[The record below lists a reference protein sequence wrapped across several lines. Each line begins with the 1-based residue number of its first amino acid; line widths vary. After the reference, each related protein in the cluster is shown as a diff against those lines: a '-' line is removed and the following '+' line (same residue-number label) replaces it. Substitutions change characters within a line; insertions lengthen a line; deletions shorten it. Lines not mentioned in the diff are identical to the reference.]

1 MTNTDVVRI
10 LLAED
15 HSVVRTGLRLIIDHE
30 EDMAVVGEAED
41 GLQAIQKAHEVRPD
55 VIVMDMTMPGLG
67 GLEATRQIKRD
78 LPDTHILFLTI
89 HDNEEYFFQAVQAG
103 ADGYV
108 TKSSPAWE
116 VLTAIRT
123 VQHGDYYLN
132 PSVAKMLVG
141 DYLERVKQG
150 GKRDPYD
157 ALSDREREILHL
169 IATGHSNREIADV
182 LNISE
187 HTVHN
192 HRARLMEKLGVHDR
206 LELLKYAIRR
216 GIISV
221 DV

>member
-1 MTNTDVVRI
+1 MTNTDAIRV

-15 HSVVRTGLRLIIDHE
+15 HSVVRTGLRLIIGSE

-41 GLQAIQKAHEVRPD
+41 GLQAIQKAHELRPD
-55 VIVMDMTMPGLG
+55 VIVLDMTMPGLG
-67 GLEATRQIKRD
+67 GLEAARQMKRD
-78 LPDTHILFLTI
+78 LPEIRILFLTI
-89 HDNEEYFFQAVQAG
+89 HDSEEYFFQAVQAG

-123 VQHGDYYLN
+123 VHRGDCYLN
-132 PSVAKMLVG
+132 PGVAKMLVG

-169 IATGHSNREIADV
+169 IATGHSNREIAGL

-221 DV
+221 DG

>member
-1 MTNTDVVRI
+1 MTNPDLIRV

-15 HSVVRTGLRLIIDHE
+15 HSVVRTGLRLIISNE
-30 EDMAVVGEAED
+30 EDMTVIGEAED
-41 GLQAIQKAHEVRPD
+41 GVQAIQKAQELRPD
-55 VIVMDMTMPGLG
+55 IIVMDMTMPGLG

-78 LPDTHILFLTI
+78 LPDIHILFLTI

-123 VQHGDYYLN
+123 VHQGDCYLN
-132 PSVAKMLVG
+132 PSVTKMLVG
-141 DYLERVKQG
+141 DYLERVRQG
-150 GKRDPYD
+150 GKRDPYES
-157 ALSDREREILHL
+157 LSDREREILHL
-169 IATGHSNREIADV
+169 IATGRSNREIAEV

-206 LELLKYAIRR
+206 IELLKYAIRR

-221 DV
+221 EH

>member
-1 MTNTDVVRI
+1 MTNTDAIRI

-15 HSVVRTGLRLIIDHE
+15 HSVVRTGLRLIIGSE
-30 EDMAVVGEAED
+30 EDMTVVGEAED
-41 GLQAIQKAHEVRPD
+41 GLQAIQKAHELRPD

-67 GLEATRQIKRD
+67 GLEAARQMKRD
-78 LPDTHILFLTI
+78 LPDIRILFLTI
-89 HDNEEYFFQAVQAG
+89 HDSEEYFFQAVQAG

-116 VLTAIRT
+116 VLTAVRT
-123 VQHGDYYLN
+123 VHRGDCYLN
-132 PSVAKMLVG
+132 PGVAKMLVG
-141 DYLERVKQG
+141 DYLERVKEG

-157 ALSDREREILHL
+157 ALSDREREVLHL
-169 IATGHSNREIADV
+169 IATGHSNREIAGL

-206 LELLKYAIRR
+206 IELLKYAIRR

-221 DV
+221 DH

>member
-1 MTNTDVVRI
+1 MTDSDPIRV

-15 HSVVRTGLRLIIDHE
+15 HSVVRTGLQLIIGNE
-30 EDMAVVGEAED
+30 KDMTVVGEAED
-41 GLQAIQKAHEVRPD
+41 GLQAIQKAHELRPD
-55 VIVMDMTMPGLG
+55 VVVMDMTMPGLG

-78 LPDTHILFLTI
+78 LPDIHILFLTI

-123 VQHGDYYLN
+123 VHTGDCYLN
-132 PSVAKMLVG
+132 PSVTKMLVG
-141 DYLERVKQG
+141 DYLERVKRG
-150 GKRDPYD
+150 GKRDPYE

-169 IATGHSNREIADV
+169 IATGHSNREIGEV

-221 DV
+221 DM

>member
-1 MTNTDVVRI
+1 MTNTDAIRI
-10 LLAED
+10 LIAED
-15 HSVVRTGLRLIIDHE
+15 HSVVRTGLRLIIGSE
-30 EDMAVVGEAED
+30 EDMTVVGEAED
-41 GLQAIQKAHEVRPD
+41 GLQAIQKAHELRPD

-67 GLEATRQIKRD
+67 GLEAARQMKRD
-78 LPDTHILFLTI
+78 LPDIRILFLTI
-89 HDNEEYFFQAVQAG
+89 HDSEEYFFQAVQAG

-116 VLTAIRT
+116 VLTAVRT
-123 VQHGDYYLN
+123 VHRGDCYLN
-132 PSVAKMLVG
+132 PGVAKMLVG
-141 DYLERVKQG
+141 DYLERVKEG

-157 ALSDREREILHL
+157 ALSDREREVLHL
-169 IATGHSNREIADV
+169 IATGHSNREIAGL

-206 LELLKYAIRR
+206 IELLKYAIRR

-221 DV
+221 DH

>member
-1 MTNTDVVRI
+1 MTNTDVVRV

>member
-1 MTNTDVVRI
+1 MTNTDVVRV

-123 VQHGDYYLN
+123 VHQGDYYLN

-221 DV
+221 DA

>member
-1 MTNTDVVRI
+1 MTNGEAIRV

-15 HSVVRTGLRLIIDHE
+15 HEVVRTGLRLIIGNE
-30 EDMAVVGEAED
+30 EDMTVVGEAED
-41 GLQAIQKAHEVRPD
+41 GLQAVQRAKELQPD
-55 VIVMDMTMPGLG
+55 IIVMDMTMPTLG

-78 LPDTHILFLTI
+78 YPDIHILFLTI

-108 TKSSPAWE
+108 TKNSPAWE

-123 VQHGDYYLN
+123 IHQGDCYLN
-132 PSVAKMLVG
+132 PSVTKMLVG
-141 DYLERVKQG
+141 DYLERVKRG

-157 ALSDREREILHL
+157 SLSDRERETLHL
-169 IATGHSNREIADV
+169 IATGRSNREIAEV

-206 LELLKYAIRR
+206 IELLKYAIRR
-216 GIISV
+216 GIVSV
-221 DV
+221 EN

>member
-1 MTNTDVVRI
+1 MTNADPIRI
-10 LLAED
+10 LLVED
-15 HSVVRTGLRLIIDHE
+15 HSVVRTGLRLIIGNE
-30 EDMAVVGEAED
+30 EDMTVIGEAED
-41 GLQAIQKAHEVRPD
+41 GLQAIQKAQELRPE

-78 LPDTHILFLTI
+78 LPDIHILFLTI

-103 ADGYV
+103 AEGYV

-123 VQHGDYYLN
+123 VHQGDCYLN
-132 PSVAKMLVG
+132 PTVTKMLVG
-141 DYLERVKQG
+141 DYLERVKRG
-150 GKRDPYD
+150 GKRDPHE

-169 IATGHSNREIADV
+169 IAIGHSNREIGEV

-221 DV
+221 DM

>member
-1 MTNTDVVRI
+1 MTSTDAIRV

-15 HSVVRTGLRLIIDHE
+15 HSVVRTGLRLIIGNE
-30 EDMAVVGEAED
+30 EDMTVVGEAED
-41 GLQAIQKAHEVRPD
+41 GLQAIQKAHELRPD
-55 VIVMDMTMPGLG
+55 IIVMDMTMPGLG

-78 LPDTHILFLTI
+78 LPDIHILFLTI

-123 VQHGDYYLN
+123 VHQGDCYLN
-132 PSVAKMLVG
+132 PSVTKMLVG

-150 GKRDPYD
+150 GKRDPYES
-157 ALSDREREILHL
+157 LSAREREILHL
-169 IATGHSNREIADV
+169 IATGRSNREIAEV

-206 LELLKYAIRR
+206 IELLKYAIRR

-221 DV
+221 EN

>member
-1 MTNTDVVRI
+1 MTTTDAIRVLI
-10 LLAED
+10 AED
-15 HSVVRTGLRLIIDHE
+15 HSVVRTGLRLIISSE
-30 EDMAVVGEAED
+30 EDMTVVGEAED
-41 GLQAIQKAHEVRPD
+41 GLQAIQKAHELRPD

-67 GLEATRQIKRD
+67 GLEAARQMKRD
-78 LPDTHILFLTI
+78 LPDTRILFLTI
-89 HDNEEYFFQAVQAG
+89 HDSEEYFFQAVQAG

-108 TKSSPAWE
+108 TKASPAWE

-123 VQHGDYYLN
+123 VHQGDCYLN
-132 PSVAKMLVG
+132 PGVAKMLMG
-141 DYLERVKQG
+141 EYLERVKQG

-169 IATGHSNREIADV
+169 IATGHSNREIAG
-182 LNISE
+182 LLSISE

-221 DV
+221 DH

>member
-1 MTNTDVVRI
+1 MTNTDVIRI
-10 LLAED
+10 LLADD
-15 HSVVRTGLRLIIDHE
+15 HSVVRTGLRLIIGNE
-30 EDMAVVGEAED
+30 EDMTVVGEAED
-41 GLQAIQKAHEVRPD
+41 GLQAIQKAHELRPD

-67 GLEATRQIKRD
+67 GLEAARQMKRD
-78 LPDTHILFLTI
+78 LPDTRILFLTI
-89 HDNEEYFFQAVQAG
+89 HDSEEYFFQAVQAG

-123 VQHGDYYLN
+123 VHQGDCYLN

-169 IATGHSNREIADV
+169 IATGRSNREIAEV

-206 LELLKYAIRR
+206 IELLKYAIRR

-221 DV
+221 EH